1 MPSAFRNPKIYIL
14 LLASILLLSG
24 CRAMDSY
31 SSRIIFSG
39 EHDLDGEIAAYGD
52 LIILDG
58 MVEVTQGS
66 RITGSVYMIS
76 GEASI
81 NGEVDGNVTIL
92 DGSLNLGPNS
102 IVRGNLNMGSSDVLL
117 DPGSQIMGE
126 RIEGYS
132 LPTEWVR
139 QSPTFPQQVQ
149 STVIQTVAMIVL
161 ALVLRRFLPRPL
173 QRIELTIKD
182 HPLISVTVGALSAV
196 VGLVLFI
203 QLAFTVILIP
213 ISIAGLGFM
222 LLLVTV
228 GWIALGGVLA
238 KAVQLRLPDDTL
250 QNVVYIFCISLV
262 SVVIDAMGY
271 VPLIGAPVVLLSAA
285 VGIGSALLT
294 RFGYQT
300 YTPSEDR
307 DLL

>member
-1 MPSAFRNPKIYIL
+1 
-14 LLASILLLSG
+14 
-24 CRAMDSY
+24 
-31 SSRIIFSG
+31 
-39 EHDLDGEIAAYGD
+39 
-52 LIILDG
+52 
-58 MVEVTQGS
+58 
-66 RITGSVYMIS
+66 
-76 GEASI
+76 
-81 NGEVDGNVTIL
+81 
-92 DGSLNLGPNS
+92 
-102 IVRGNLNMGSSDVLL
+102 
-117 DPGSQIMGE
+117 MGE

-250 QNVVYIFCISLV
+250 QNVVYIVCISLV